1 MERMQELFNEAEI
14 LRLGELRRRLH
25 RYPEVSEHEHE
36 TARVVERE
44 LRERSVPDRLITG
57 LGSMGTGICAL
68 YEGRR
73 PGPTVMLR
81 CELDALPIQDLG
93 LHEHRSEHDGVA
105 HLCGHD
111 GHMTTMIAVAHSLRQ
126 QPLEHGRA
134 VLLFQPAEETGTGA
148 AALLEDQR
156 FLELEPDLIL
166 GFHNLPTFPAGTV
179 VARAGTFAAA
189 SVGFVATFEG
199 RTSHS
204 SYPEYGLSP
213 TSTVSQLLEFVNGL
227 ERQHE
232 QSFIARSTGTVT
244 SAALGAVELGPNF
257 GTAPGEAVVMGV
269 LRAYHDQD
277 LGKLK
282 SLVSDKVRQLAE
294 AAELHSELEWREEFA
309 ATEND
314 AEVVEWLE
322 SVAEA
327 EGWQYQRVEEPFRW
341 SEDFGRYLTRF
352 KGAFFGIGAGET
364 QPQLHS
370 NTYDYPDEIIPVG
383 AGICRT
389 LLERFTGGI
398 HASSSS

>member
-1 MERMQELFNEAEI
+1 MEQLQRLFEETEI
-14 LRLGELRRRLH
+14 HRLGELRRNLH

-36 TARVVERE
+36 TARTVERE
-44 LRERSVPDRLITG
+44 LGERCAPDRLITG
-57 LGSMGTGICAL
+57 LGSMGTGICAV
-68 YEGRR
+68 YEGRE

-93 LHEHRSEHDGVA
+93 RHEHRSERDGVA

-111 GHMTTMIAVAHSLRQ
+111 GHMTTMIAVAQSLCRR
-126 QPLEHGRA
+126 PLERGRA

-148 AALLEDQR
+148 AALLEDPR

-166 GFHNLPTFPAGTV
+166 GFHNLPTFPIGTV
-179 VARAGTFAAA
+179 VTRPGTFAAA
-189 SVGFVATFEG
+189 SVGFIATFEG

-204 SYPEYGLSP
+204 SYPEYGVSP

-227 ERQHE
+227 EHRHADE
-232 QSFIARSTGTVT
+232 FVARSTGTIT

-269 LRAYHDQD
+269 LRAYNDQD
-277 LGKLK
+277 LNTLK
-282 SLVSDKVRQLAE
+282 SLLTNEVQRLAE
-294 AAELHSELEWREEFA
+294 AAGLSSQIEWREEFA
-309 ATEND
+309 ATDNNE
-314 AEVVEWLE
+314 EVVEWLE
-322 SVAEA
+322 TVLDAHDRPRR
-327 EGWQYQRVEEPFRW
+327 RVEEPFRW

-352 KGAFFGIGAGET
+352 KGAFFGIGAGEA

-383 AGICRT
+383 AEMYRI
-389 LLERFTGGI
+389 LLDRYVAEF
-398 HASSSS
+398 